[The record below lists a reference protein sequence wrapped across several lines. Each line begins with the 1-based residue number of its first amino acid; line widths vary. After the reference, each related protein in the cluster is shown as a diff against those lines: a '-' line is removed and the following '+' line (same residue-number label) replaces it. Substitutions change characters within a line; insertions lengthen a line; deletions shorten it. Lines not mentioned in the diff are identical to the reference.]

1 MKYLL
6 QRIVVVVVA
15 AAAAALVVVLEVFVW
30 AWVIHLRLLL

>member
-6 QRIVVVVVA
+6 QRIVVVVA